1 MQQII
6 VLLLAVLPI
15 WLSAQPR
22 PAYCDA
28 LPVTY
33 EKGGT
38 PPGGS
43 VRPPLPRF
51 NTTSVTEYKVQ
62 VAILRNTDPHGYPFH
77 EKLVARWRPC
87 EQVWV
92 VESRESFTDRQAAER
107 LRRELENLGYRGAY
121 ITELV
126 AFQPD

>member
-1 MQQII
+1 MKHL
-6 VLLLAVLPI
+6 VLLFLLTLPC
-15 WLSAQPR
+15 WLKAQPR
-22 PAYCDA
+22 PAYCDD
-28 LPVTY
+28 LPTTY

-43 VRPPLPRF
+43 RQPLPRF
-51 NTTSVTEYKVQ
+51 NTASVTEYKVQ

-107 LRRELENLGYRGAY
+107 LRQELENLGYRGAY

-126 AFQPD
+126 AFQPN